1 MSTVQSTSTRK
12 LKTREFLDNS
22 FLESQYQA
30 KIQSIAEVLRTID
43 HRHAIKVRNSKYF
56 QTLDGDAEP
65 ISLLV

>member
-30 KIQSIAEVLRTID
+30 KLQSIAEVIRTID
-43 HRHAIKVRNSKYF
+43 HRHAIKVRNS
-56 QTLDGDAEP
+56 
-65 ISLLV
+65 